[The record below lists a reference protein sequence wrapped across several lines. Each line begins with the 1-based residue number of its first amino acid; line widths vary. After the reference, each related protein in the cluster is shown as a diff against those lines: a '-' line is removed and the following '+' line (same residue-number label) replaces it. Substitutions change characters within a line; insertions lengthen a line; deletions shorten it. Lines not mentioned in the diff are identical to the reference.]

1 MNFTPI
7 TEEQRKEMLKT
18 IGVPSVDNL
27 FADIDDSIKIILGPT
42 GKTGIS
48 INRAFNLNFL
58 TNGASLIEFLEFE
71 EQSAEVLRKS
81 FEQSAAKT
89 FKISGD
95 GSTTTLLFCCQ
106 LLNSRYNLLS
116 I

>member
-1 MNFTPI
+1 MKNKFSLFDQIETNI
-7 TEEQRKEMLKT
+7 ET
-18 IGVPSVDNL
+18 IEK
-27 FADIDDSIKIILGPT
+27 IDDSIKITLGPT

-71 EQSAEVLRKS
+71 EQSAEVLRKL

-95 GSTTTLLFCCQ
+95 GRTTTLLF
-106 LLNSRYNLLS
+106 
-116 I
+116 